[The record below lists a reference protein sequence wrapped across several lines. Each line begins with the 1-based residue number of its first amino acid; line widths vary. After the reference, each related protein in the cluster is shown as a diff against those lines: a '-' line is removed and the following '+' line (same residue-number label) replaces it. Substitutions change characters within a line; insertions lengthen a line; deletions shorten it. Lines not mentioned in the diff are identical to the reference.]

1 MVAKVEMRALSVVRA
16 DLPVSRKR
24 LTARNGVA
32 HRKADAEHGGS
43 HLPGTASDRF
53 EFDQL

>member
-1 MVAKVEMRALSVVRA
+1 MVAKVEMRAFSVVRA
-16 DLPVSRKR
+16 DLPASRKR

-43 HLPGTASDRF
+43 HLPGTARGRF